1 MCHKLQQL
9 HSVCGH
15 VTKRELPCDIA
26 AYTPKRYKNRLR
38 WSLPVQAGRV
48 PAEYVF
54 RHRDS
59 KNDRAAGS
67 GLPRQE
73 LAVLQQ
79 VMKIAGIDM
88 GSSGAA
94 FRLGNAKEM
103 RRKTLEWAEEG
114 DSARRRNEMEQ
125 EVEARKRTEEE
136 KQRQKGR
143 LEQERIRQERRQQGR
158 VQQQMQERLEKQRLK
173 EQKVESQR
181 KRLEEQ
187 RFDEEEFEERR
198 ARKERRLKVKRWL
211 EQQRSLEENN
221 AFKKNIIKEETREK
235 IRKSGKNKK
244 KTTVE
249 IKGMEGKTLIKCEH
263 GKSKMGV
270 KVSITPHSTQHHGS
284 HSSARHRR
292 EEDSGD
298 VDSLEGKPDVY
309 RSRAFSDLP
318 VHPPASTPISK
329 KRKTEKQEAG
339 KVEEKEP
346 EEKSTFQRRYQQ
358 PHIQDIGFPDFSE
371 PAIRQQSNPVAHRY
385 PKLLSSKLG
394 PNLEIPP
401 SGSEAKAPTPLGTSA
416 DVTSKR
422 SLGRP
427 EDSTR
432 EANVVHQ
439 SDTDKK
445 APTTDTKRQET
456 PSKPNHNQD
465 LVQVQNNNQNISTV
479 QAKRNSTQ
487 KLSAPKPL
495 KEVFPTQPPTA
506 PPVHPTVV
514 KNGNSAS
521 TPDHSIKAPLPDP
534 HPRNNIPKAT
544 NPERNPAPQ
553 QTSHLPR
560 SPQALRLNPSPFVPN
575 AAKHSE
581 TLVGRPFL
589 SIPSLPVQ
597 APRPKP
603 FQPTPD

>member
-1 MCHKLQQL
+1 MP
-9 HSVCGH
+9 
-15 VTKRELPCDIA
+15 TD
-26 AYTPKRYKNRLR
+26 
-38 WSLPVQAGRV
+38 
-48 PAEYVF
+48 YVF

-59 KNDRAAGS
+59 KDDRAAGS

-94 FRLGNAKEM
+94 SRLGNAKEM

-114 DSARRRNEMEQ
+114 DSARWRNEMEQ

-244 KTTVE
+244 NTTVE
-249 IKGMEGKTLIKCEH
+249 IKGIEGKTLIKCEH

-270 KVSITPHSTQHHGS
+270 KVSITPRSTQHHGS

-309 RSRAFSDLP
+309 RSRAFSDLVRFYESRARETMAKKSQSTHRLP
-318 VHPPASTPISK
+318 RPFRRRERLRSKRRGRSKKKSLKKSQHFNADTNNHTSKTLVSPISLNLLSDSSPTLSHTDIPSSYQASLAQILRYHRPDPKPRRPHHSVHPLT
-329 KRKTEKQEAG
+329 
-339 KVEEKEP
+339 
-346 EEKSTFQRRYQQ
+346 
-358 PHIQDIGFPDFSE
+358 
-371 PAIRQQSNPVAHRY
+371 
-385 PKLLSSKLG
+385 
-394 PNLEIPP
+394 
-401 SGSEAKAPTPLGTSA
+401 
-416 DVTSKR
+416 
-422 SLGRP
+422 
-427 EDSTR
+427 
-432 EANVVHQ
+432 
-439 SDTDKK
+439 
-445 APTTDTKRQET
+445 
-456 PSKPNHNQD
+456 
-465 LVQVQNNNQNISTV
+465 
-479 QAKRNSTQ
+479 
-487 KLSAPKPL
+487 
-495 KEVFPTQPPTA
+495 
-506 PPVHPTVV
+506 
-514 KNGNSAS
+514 
-521 TPDHSIKAPLPDP
+521 
-534 HPRNNIPKAT
+534 
-544 NPERNPAPQ
+544 
-553 QTSHLPR
+553 
-560 SPQALRLNPSPFVPN
+560 
-575 AAKHSE
+575 
-581 TLVGRPFL
+581 
-589 SIPSLPVQ
+589 
-597 APRPKP
+597 
-603 FQPTPD
+603 